1 MNRMLTEKQRKKIQ
15 SLSTFLP
22 TAFQDPSFI
31 KKNRKI
37 FEYSTFQPYMYNSKN
52 ASRNV

>member
-22 TAFQDPSFI
+22 TAFQDPNFI
-31 KKNRKI
+31 KKNRKV
-37 FEYSTFQPYMYNSKN
+37 FQYSTFHMYNSKN